1 MCVRPVRKFV
11 LRPSVTLIF
20 KNHWWGWCE
29 EVMVVCWA
37 RESNGRAKNILTKK
51 IFTQNI
57 FSKNIFTVTKNIFA
71 KNIFAKNI
79 FLKMLPVSTL
89 SLSIICPPP
98 STSNKGCKVPF
109 QNNISTQKILSKIF
123 SPKIFLKKYFHP
135 RSKVGGPTQNR
146 KFH

>member
-1 MCVRPVRKFV
+1 MRPVRKFV

-20 KNHWWGWCE
+20 KNHWWGGWE

-98 STSNKGCKVPF
+98 PQLQIRGVKSLSKTIFLPKKFCQKYFRLKYFWKS
-109 QNNISTQKILSKIF
+109 ISTQDL
-123 SPKIFLKKYFHP
+123 
-135 RSKVGGPTQNR
+135 VGGPTQNR